1 MTATQA
7 RSVLLVA
14 SFLLAY
20 YSYNLYHFVAGTKD
34 KTKSGQDERWCSDL
48 LQKRED
54 VSEAKK
60 SNRNEVKEW
69 DIEIGLL
76 RPEEISSKKNSDIEA
91 DLQDDNN
98 EHG

>member
-1 MTATQA
+1 MQEQKI
-7 RSVLLVA
+7 RQKVVRRKDGVLT
-14 SFLLAY
+14 Y
-20 YSYNLYHFVAGTKD
+20 YRRGKMYQ
-34 KTKSGQDERWCSDL
+34 KS
-48 LQKRED
+48 
-54 VSEAKK
+54 KK
-60 SNRNEVKEW
+60 SNRDEVKEW